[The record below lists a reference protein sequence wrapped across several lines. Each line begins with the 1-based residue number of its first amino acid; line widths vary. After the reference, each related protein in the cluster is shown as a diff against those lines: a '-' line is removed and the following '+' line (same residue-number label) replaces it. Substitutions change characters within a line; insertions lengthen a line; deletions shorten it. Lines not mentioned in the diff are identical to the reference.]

1 MAKTRERSGK
11 QADGKHPGGRASER
25 TDRKDAGSVAGPE
38 QLVEFYR
45 RMVLVRTFEK
55 ACQRSFRKGKIGGYL
70 HLYTGEEAVAA
81 GFLSAF
87 RQGDRVITGYRDH
100 AHALL
105 LGCEPGAVMAE
116 LYGRRDGLV
125 RGKGGSMHLF
135 AVDRG
140 LWGGYGIVGGH
151 IPLGVGFAY
160 ALRYQGTDHI
170 CQLYL
175 GDGAMQTGAFHEAA
189 NLAGLWGADG
199 RCPVMFIVEN
209 NQYGMGTS
217 VPRSTAMTDLAAKF
231 GAYGIDYEKVDGMD
245 LEAILDCAERV
256 TRQVRESGRP
266 YAVEAMTYRLAPH
279 GAADFYEKYRTKEE
293 VASWRDRDPLVL
305 LEHRL
310 REAGAVDDA
319 AVKEIA
325 GAAQDEV
332 AAAQEFA
339 DASEPPPIE
348 DLYIDVY
355 AGADEYLGKPPEL
368 MEEEGL

>member
-1 MAKTRERSGK
+1 MAKTKERAGK
-11 QADGKHPGGRASER
+11 RAGGKHPGGQAGER
-25 TDRKDAGSVAGPE
+25 TDRNSAGRVGDPE
-38 QLVEFYR
+38 HLVELYR
-45 RMVLVRTFEK
+45 RMVLVRNFEK

-87 RQGDRVITGYRDH
+87 RRGDRVITSYRDH

-170 CQLYL
+170 SQLYL

-189 NLAGLWGADG
+189 NLAGLWGTDG
-199 RCPVMFIVEN
+199 RCPVVFIVEN

-231 GAYGIDYEKVDGMD
+231 GAYGIDHEKVDGMD
-245 LEAILDCAERV
+245 LEAVLDCAERV

-266 YAVEAMTYRLAPH
+266 YAVEAMTYRLASH
-279 GAADFYEKYRTKEE
+279 GAADPEKYRSKEE

-310 REAGAVDDA
+310 RESGAVDDA
-319 AVKEIA
+319 AVEEIA
-325 GAAQDEV
+325 DGAQKEV
-332 AAAQEFA
+332 TAAVEFA

-348 DLYIDVY
+348 DLYVDVY